1 MVFIV
6 AMLYNTAMINSGL
19 HPTQHGERQL
29 AELFRSHGWAVQA
42 PTGETVLQPDL
53 IVRKGSLHYAIELKN
68 AKEGRSDRAL
78 AQFSQAIL
86 QAKRHAGSQRMQPLA
101 ILYFPH
107 APRSLFKKLEQFHGH
122 YAADVAI
129 GLVSESGGR
138 IFIGQGLDSLN
149 EEFPSDSR
157 WEKLSNPRKSSDL
170 FSDLN
175 QWMLKV
181 LLAPGLPEALLSAP
195 RGTYHSIS
203 ELAEAATVSPMS
215 ASRFVRRL
223 KEEGFLDES
232 GQAYRLV
239 RRRELFRRW
248 QAAAMRS
255 SPELQMSFLIPNAG
269 TRQLDK
275 AIVASG
281 GCLGLFSAA
290 ERLGL
295 GHVSGV
301 PPYLYVRRIPSS
313 FKESWLGLVPSG
325 PGELPQ
331 LIMAQA
337 NAPESL
343 FRGAVHV
350 EGVPVSDVVQIW
362 LDASAHPSRGAE
374 QANLLRHKV
383 LAQVMGE
390 YE

>member
-1 MVFIV
+1 MVFIL
-6 AMLYNTAMINSGL
+6 AMIYDTAMVDFGS
-19 HPTQHGERQL
+19 HPSQQGERQL
-29 AELFRSHGWAVQA
+29 ARLFRSHGWVVQ
-42 PTGETVLQPDL
+42 PPPGDTVLQPDL
-53 IVRKGSLHYAIELKN
+53 IVRKGALHYAIELKN

-78 AQFSQAIL
+78 AQLSQAIL
-86 QAKRHAGSQRMQPLA
+86 QAKRHAGSRGMQPLA

-107 APRSLFKKLEQFHGH
+107 APRSLFKKLEQFHRD

-129 GLVSESGGR
+129 GLVSESGGS
-138 IFIGQGLDSLN
+138 IFIGPGLDSLN
-149 EEFPSDSR
+149 EEFPANSK
-157 WEKLSNPRKSSDL
+157 WEKSSNPRKSSDL

-181 LLAPGLPEALLSAP
+181 LLAPELPEALLSAP
-195 RGTYHSIS
+195 RGAYRTIS
-203 ELAEAATVSPMS
+203 ELAEAAKVSAMS

-223 KEEGFLDES
+223 KEERFLDES
-232 GQAYRLV
+232 GQALRVV

-248 QAAAMRS
+248 QAVAMRS

-269 TRQLDK
+269 IRQLNK
-275 AIVASG
+275 ATVASG

-295 GHVSGV
+295 SHVSGV
-301 PPYLYVRRIPSS
+301 PPYLYVRRIPPS
-313 FKESWLGLVPSG
+313 FNENWHGLLPSG

-331 LIMAQA
+331 LILAQA

-350 EGVPVSDVVQIW
+350 GGVPVSDVVQVW

-390 YE
+390 HE